1 MDLVLIF
8 AGGELLII
16 SVMAAVIW
24 RLEGE
29 DHQSRHL
36 YFGAVVL
43 TSLALVFLLAMAM
56 YYWATPEQVGRG
68 KEIFEACIQIIPP
81 ILTLVIGFYFGKKSE
96 QISNRPEDSNKGN
109 KFKANNLSNTDI
121 EKHAGS

>member
-1 MDLVLIF
+1 MDSVLIF

-16 SVMAAVIW
+16 SIMAAVIW
-24 RLEGE
+24 KLKGE

-43 TSLALVFLLAMAM
+43 TALALVFLLAMAM
-56 YYWATPEQVGRG
+56 YYWATPEQVDRG

-96 QISNRPEDSNKGN
+96 QISNRPQNSIKGDELKAS
-109 KFKANNLSNTDI
+109 KFNNTDV
-121 EKHAGS
+121 EKHASS